1 MDSQRVEG
9 HNVFPLSSVWQALVI
24 DDFFCISSQEKAL
37 PKEDTSVYRLLAEA
51 RAYESHGLLG
61 SPEKDII
68 AEDVFKA
75 AGCEIVA
82 SHQAVSV
89 GFPTAAAPIS
99 KRLGLGLVSLRAAA
113 LPAISTTLAARL
125 SGSWVSVHLYRRCLA
140 SLVDGFFSLATLQN
154 SSLGEEDC

>member
-1 MDSQRVEG
+1 M
-9 HNVFPLSSVWQALVI
+9 I

-37 PKEDTSVYRLLAEA
+37 PKEDTSVYRLVAEA
-51 RAYESHGLLG
+51 RAAYESHGLLG

-89 GFPTAAAPIS
+89 GFPPAAAPIS
-99 KRLGLGLVSLRAAA
+99 KRLGLGLVSLRALLYLRHWLLGFREA
-113 LPAISTTLAARL
+113 
-125 SGSWVSVHLYRRCLA
+125 GFQCVSIGDVWQA
-140 SLVDGFFSLATLQN
+140 W
-154 SSLGEEDC
+154 